1 LINFLRAKAS
11 NAFELHLPVSPPSRA
26 KHAEFITRSSEPDVP
41 QAGAWSVESEGLATL
56 DLETVLQ
63 RLTLA
68 IDSSGIGIWEWDIK
82 NDLMLWD
89 DWMYRLYGL
98 EPENGVSSYEIW
110 RSHLHPHD
118 RAATEQAISDAL
130 SGAKL
135 YNTEFQVVWNDG
147 SIHHLRASGQVMRDS
162 DGQPSRM
169 IGTNWDITPLKQ
181 AEKARDDLRAQFAAI
196 LDNMKGYFFQ
206 RAMSPDGHIYHPFV
220 SDSLYKMLGVPLDP
234 AGERPDILKFVS
246 PPDQERVARS
256 IRQSARDFTRLE
268 MELRMQTLDGRE
280 LWVSSNAQIRRL
292 DDGTFIWDGFGTDIS
307 AEKRAAE
314 ELFYLTYHDKQTGL
328 GNRLVL
334 ENALEKAVQEAAQNK
349 LPFAMV
355 FIAIG
360 EFRAISSTLGVARG
374 DLIIRKT
381 AERLKRLAGDG
392 AIVARTAD
400 DEFAVLKT
408 GMTEDEISHLPL
420 EIGAALAE
428 PMLLAVLNA
437 PAGEPTDSEVSE
449 CRIAVN
455 IGIASSRD
463 EDPDG
468 QTAVSEYIKRGN
480 IALYEA
486 RRLGLGQ
493 ICRYT
498 HDIDDRIRNRLLL
511 RQSLHAAIDNQEFVI
526 HYQPILDLRS
536 GAIIAAEALLRWDH
550 PALGRQPP
558 AEFIPLAEESGL
570 IVPLGAWVLKTSMTQ
585 IREWRAAFGIRKI
598 AVNVSGV
605 QFEQADFVETIE
617 SLLRETGATPDM
629 IELELTE
636 SMLVDCS
643 RDMLERMNALRRL
656 GLTLAIDDFGTGY
669 SSLKYL
675 SKLPV
680 DKLKIDQSFVRQ
692 MSDDSSDATIV
703 RTIVALGKGLN
714 LEVFAEGVETAAQQQ
729 FLVAQGCRSGQGY
742 LFSRPVPAADFAALL
757 KNRGTLPLSNSSYDL
772 MT

>member
-1 LINFLRAKAS
+1 
-11 NAFELHLPVSPPSRA
+11 VSPPSRA
-26 KHAEFITRSSEPDVP
+26 KHADFITRSSEPDVP

-147 SIHHLRASGQVMRDS
+147 SIHHLRASGQVMRDP

-550 PALGRQPP
+550 PTLGRQPP

-617 SLLRETGATPDM
+617 ALLRETGATADM

-757 KNRGTLPLSNSSYDL
+757 RNRGTLPLSNSSYDL

>member
-1 LINFLRAKAS
+1 M
-11 NAFELHLPVSPPSRA
+11 
-26 KHAEFITRSSEPDVP
+26 P

-147 SIHHLRASGQVMRDS
+147 SIHHLRASGQVMRDP

-550 PALGRQPP
+550 PTLGRQPP

-617 SLLRETGATPDM
+617 ALLRETGATADM

-757 KNRGTLPLSNSSYDL
+757 RNRGTLPLSNSSYDL

>member
-1 LINFLRAKAS
+1 
-11 NAFELHLPVSPPSRA
+11 
-26 KHAEFITRSSEPDVP
+26 VP

-147 SIHHLRASGQVMRDS
+147 SIHHLRASGQVMRDP

-550 PALGRQPP
+550 PTLGRQPP

-617 SLLRETGATPDM
+617 ALLRETGATADM

-757 KNRGTLPLSNSSYDL
+757 RNRGTLPLSNSSYDL

>member
-1 LINFLRAKAS
+1 
-11 NAFELHLPVSPPSRA
+11 VSPPSRA

-147 SIHHLRASGQVMRDS
+147 SIHHLRASGQVMRDP

-550 PALGRQPP
+550 PTLGRQPP

-714 LEVFAEGVETAAQQQ
+714 LEVFAEGVETAAQRQ
-729 FLVAQGCRSGQGY
+729 FLVDQGCRSGQGY

-757 KNRGTLPLSNSSYDL
+757 RNRGTLPLSNSSYDL

>member
-1 LINFLRAKAS
+1 M
-11 NAFELHLPVSPPSRA
+11 
-26 KHAEFITRSSEPDVP
+26 P

-147 SIHHLRASGQVMRDS
+147 SIHHLRASGQVMRDP

-292 DDGTFIWDGFGTDIS
+292 DDGTLIWDGFGTDIS

-550 PALGRQPP
+550 PTLGRQPP

-617 SLLRETGATPDM
+617 ALLRETGATADM

-757 KNRGTLPLSNSSYDL
+757 RNRGTLPLSNSSYDL

>member
-1 LINFLRAKAS
+1 
-11 NAFELHLPVSPPSRA
+11 VSPPSRA
-26 KHAEFITRSSEPDVP
+26 KHADFITRSSEPDVP

-147 SIHHLRASGQVMRDS
+147 SIHHLRASGQVMRDP

-292 DDGTFIWDGFGTDIS
+292 DDGTLIWDGFGTDIS

-550 PALGRQPP
+550 PTLGRQPP

-617 SLLRETGATPDM
+617 ALLRETGATADM

-757 KNRGTLPLSNSSYDL
+757 RNRGTLPLSNSSYDL

>member
-11 NAFELHLPVSPPSRA
+11 NAFELHLPVSPSSRA
-26 KHAEFITRSSEPDVP
+26 KHAEFITRSCEPDVP

-147 SIHHLRASGQVMRDS
+147 SIHHLRASGQVMRDP

-220 SDSLYKMLGVPLDP
+220 SDSLYKMLGIPLDP

-360 EFRAISSTLGVARG
+360 EFRAISSTLGAARG

-511 RQSLHAAIDNQEFVI
+511 RQSLHAAIDNQEFII

-550 PALGRQPP
+550 PTLGRQPP

-729 FLVAQGCRSGQGY
+729 FLVDQGCRSGQGY

-757 KNRGTLPLSNSSYDL
+757 RNRGTLPLSNSSYDL

>member
-1 LINFLRAKAS
+1 
-11 NAFELHLPVSPPSRA
+11 VSPPSRA

-147 SIHHLRASGQVMRDS
+147 SIHHLRASGQVMRDP

-246 PPDQERVARS
+246 PADQERVARS

-550 PALGRQPP
+550 PTLGRQPP

-617 SLLRETGATPDM
+617 ALLRETGATADM

-714 LEVFAEGVETAAQQQ
+714 LEVFAEGVETAAQRQ
-729 FLVAQGCRSGQGY
+729 FLVDQGCRSGQGY

-757 KNRGTLPLSNSSYDL
+757 RNRGTLPLSNSSYDL

>member
-1 LINFLRAKAS
+1 M
-11 NAFELHLPVSPPSRA
+11 
-26 KHAEFITRSSEPDVP
+26 P

-147 SIHHLRASGQVMRDS
+147 SIHHLRASGQVMRDP

-292 DDGTFIWDGFGTDIS
+292 DDGTLIWDGFGTDIS

-550 PALGRQPP
+550 PTLGRQPP

-617 SLLRETGATPDM
+617 ALLRETGATADM

-714 LEVFAEGVETAAQQQ
+714 LEVFAEGVETAAQRQ

-757 KNRGTLPLSNSSYDL
+757 RNRGTLPLSNSSYDL

>member
-1 LINFLRAKAS
+1 M
-11 NAFELHLPVSPPSRA
+11 
-26 KHAEFITRSSEPDVP
+26 P

-147 SIHHLRASGQVMRDS
+147 SIHHLRASGQVMRDP

-550 PALGRQPP
+550 PTLGRQPP

-714 LEVFAEGVETAAQQQ
+714 LEVFAEGVETAAQRQ
-729 FLVAQGCRSGQGY
+729 FLVDQGCRSGQGY

-757 KNRGTLPLSNSSYDL
+757 RNRGTLPLSNSSYDL

>member
-1 LINFLRAKAS
+1 
-11 NAFELHLPVSPPSRA
+11 VSPPSRA
-26 KHAEFITRSSEPDVP
+26 KHADFITRSSEPDVP

-147 SIHHLRASGQVMRDS
+147 SIHHLRASGQVMRDP

-292 DDGTFIWDGFGTDIS
+292 DDGTLIWDGFGTDIS

-550 PALGRQPP
+550 PTLGRQPP

-617 SLLRETGATPDM
+617 ALLRETGATADM

-714 LEVFAEGVETAAQQQ
+714 LEVFAEGVETAAQRQ

-757 KNRGTLPLSNSSYDL
+757 RNRGTLPLSNSSYDL

>member
-1 LINFLRAKAS
+1 
-11 NAFELHLPVSPPSRA
+11 
-26 KHAEFITRSSEPDVP
+26 VP

-147 SIHHLRASGQVMRDS
+147 SIHHLRASGQVMRDP

-550 PALGRQPP
+550 PTLGRQPP

-617 SLLRETGATPDM
+617 ALLRETGATPDM

-714 LEVFAEGVETAAQQQ
+714 LEVFAEGVETAAQRQ
-729 FLVAQGCRSGQGY
+729 FLVDQGCRSGQGY

-757 KNRGTLPLSNSSYDL
+757 RNRGTLPLSNSSYDL

>member
-1 LINFLRAKAS
+1 M
-11 NAFELHLPVSPPSRA
+11 
-26 KHAEFITRSSEPDVP
+26 P

-147 SIHHLRASGQVMRDS
+147 SIHHLRASGQVMRDP

-246 PPDQERVARS
+246 PADQERVARS

-511 RQSLHAAIDNQEFVI
+511 RQSLHAAVDNQEFVI

-714 LEVFAEGVETAAQQQ
+714 LEVFAEGVETAAQRQ
-729 FLVAQGCRSGQGY
+729 FLVDQGCRSGQGY

-757 KNRGTLPLSNSSYDL
+757 RNRGTLPLSNSSYDL